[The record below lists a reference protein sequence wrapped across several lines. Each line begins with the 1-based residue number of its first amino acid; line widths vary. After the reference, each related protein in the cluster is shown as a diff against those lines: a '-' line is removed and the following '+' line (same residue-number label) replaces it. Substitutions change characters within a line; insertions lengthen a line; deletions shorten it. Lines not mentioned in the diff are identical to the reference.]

1 MIDGAVISHLE
12 IPQSVR
18 VLIIGDIMLD
28 RYIYG
33 AVERISPEA
42 PVPVLKYDS
51 KTLMPGGA
59 ANVARNICDFNA
71 AVELIGIVGD
81 DASGDDLRKLAEAY
95 PFWRY
100 SAVCSS
106 TRPTTTKTRLVADR
120 HQIVRIDVE
129 DARVADADEEAAV
142 IAALREGVAR
152 SNVVVLSDYAKGV
165 LTDPIIRAA
174 IEAANAAGVPVIVDP
189 KSADF
194 GRYAGATLVTPNAN
208 ELARAVGRPC
218 REDEAVVAG
227 AMELLSQFDIGAI
240 LVTRGDRGMTLV
252 TREAAP
258 LHIRTTA
265 KQVFDVS
272 GAGDTVI
279 AVLSVML
286 GEGVALPAA
295 ADAANVAAGIVVS
308 KLGTATVS
316 REEFVLAMR
325 LRHEGELATKIVSL
339 EQALRRRRAWS
350 AAGQRVVF
358 TNGCF
363 DLLHP
368 GHVSLLRQAKAAGD
382 YLVVGL
388 NSDASVRRLKGPTR
402 PVQDE
407 TSRAFVLSALDCVD
421 LVVLFDD
428 DTPLKLIE
436 ALRPDILVKGADY
449 RPDEV
454 VGQDVIAKYGGRL
467 LLVDLEPNQSTT
479 SMIER
484 LRA

>member
-12 IPQSVR
+12 TPQSVR
-18 VLIIGDIMLD
+18 VLIVGDIMLD

-42 PVPVLKYDS
+42 PVPVLKYES
-51 KTLMPGGA
+51 TTLMPGGA
-59 ANVARNICDFNA
+59 ANVARNICDFDA

-81 DASGDDLRKLAEAY
+81 DASGDDLRKLAEVY

-100 SAVCSS
+100 NAVCSG
-106 TRPTTTKTRLVADR
+106 TRPTTTKTRLIANR

-129 DARVADADEEAAV
+129 DARLADADEEAAV
-142 IAALREGVAR
+142 IAALREGVGR

-165 LTDPIIRAA
+165 LTDAIIRAA
-174 IEAANAAGVPVIVDP
+174 IEAANAAGVSVIVDP

-208 ELARAVGRPC
+208 ELACAVGRPC

-227 AMELLSQFDIGAI
+227 ATELLSQFDIGAI
-240 LVTRGDRGMTLV
+240 LVTRGDRGITLV

-286 GEGVALPAA
+286 GEGAALPAA

-316 REEFVLAMR
+316 REEFALEMR
-325 LRHEGELATKIVSL
+325 LRHEGEWATKIVSL
-339 EQALRRRRAWS
+339 EQALRQRRAWS
-350 AAGQRVVF
+350 ATGQQMVF

-368 GHVSLLRQAKAAGD
+368 GHVSLLRQARAAGD
-382 YLVVGL
+382 HLVVGL
-388 NSDASVRRLKGPTR
+388 NTDASVRRLKGPSR

-436 ALRPDILVKGADY
+436 ALRPDVLVKGADY

-454 VGQDVIAKYGGRL
+454 VGQDVIATYGGRL
-467 LLVDLEPNQSTT
+467 LLVDLEPNHSTT